1 MRSRWQDCFISTE
14 VFARAPE
21 FAPAESAALELV
33 QRLTGITE
41 TGRGAY
47 VAEAGLF
54 QAAGFPTVMCGPG
67 SIDQA
72 HQPNEFISEA
82 QVQEGEIFIR
92 RLIERLSA

>member
-1 MRSRWQDCFISTE
+1 M
-14 VFARAPE
+14 A
-21 FAPAESAALELV
+21 
-33 QRLTGITE
+33 E

-72 HQPNEFISEA
+72 HQPNEFISLE
-82 QVQEGEIFIR
+82 QVTAGEKFLR
-92 RLIERLSA
+92 SVIEELAS